1 MALDPYERLD
11 RDGSLSAALESVA
24 AEFAASASPDMVA
37 VYDRLLAW
45 LRSGAIGLEAPR
57 IGEPFPDF
65 VLPDQDGRL
74 VTLHDLTAGGPV
86 VLSFFRGGW
95 CPYCGLEM
103 AAIERARPAIVAAGG
118 QIVGITPEIHGYA
131 RETMELRRLG
141 YRLLVDIDNGLALS
155 LGIVF
160 RLPTDAVEGYKSRS
174 VDLEPRQGNGAWM
187 LPVPATFVV
196 DREAIVRLAFV
207 EPDYRVRLDPEAL
220 IDTVKTL

>member
-11 RDGSLSAALESVA
+11 RDGSLGAALESIA
-24 AEFAASASPDMVA
+24 AEFTASAAPGA
-37 VYDRLLAW
+37 IAIYDRLLAW
-45 LRSGAIGLEAPR
+45 LRSGAIGREAPR
-57 IGEPFPDF
+57 IGEPFLDF

-74 VTLHDLTAGGPV
+74 VTLHDLVAGGPV

-103 AAIERARPAIVAAGG
+103 AAIERARPEIVAAGG
-118 QIVGITPEIHGYA
+118 QIVGITPEILGYP

-160 RLPTDAVEGYKSRS
+160 QLPSDVVEAYKSRGL
-174 VDLEPRQGNGAWM
+174 DLELRQGNGAWM
-187 LPVPATFVV
+187 VPVPATFVI
-196 DREAIVRLAFV
+196 DREAMVRLAFV
-207 EPDYRVRLDPEAL
+207 EPDYRVRLDPRAL
-220 IDTVKTL
+220 IDAVKTL